1 MDYFSGISSLIGG
14 ASSLFGSIYSADQNY
29 DAVMNT
35 NAMNERNFL
44 KAQANEQKRF
54 QDSINENRYLT
65 DLAYK
70 RSIEQRD
77 YENWYNSP
85 EQQVERYR
93 NAGLNPYL
101 MMAGQ
106 NAMGSVQVGQAP
118 VGSPPSGYHAPA
130 PPLMQAPLIPDM
142 GVAIGRSVQ
151 GVADILLRSQDMSY
165 KRMSTLSD
173 VMNTLASNKDM
184 SPDTKDKVLK
194 MLIDRV
200 MLADDKNQYRQ
211 NMVASAELQQLQNNI
226 VLQEAQKAIAQE
238 ANEAKRKEWQYLANK
253 YPKDLERLTQEIVGI
268 IRRNDMLDDEGRFK
282 KASADLIENEVRKME
297 RENELW
303 NGDFSIR
310 SVVELILKAFSGN
323 AILGFLGKLM

>member
-1 MDYFSGISSLIGG
+1 MDWASGIGSLIGG

-35 NAMNERNFL
+35 NALNERNFL

-54 QDSINENRYLT
+54 TDSLIENRFLT

-93 NAGLNPYL
+93 QAGLNPYL

-130 PPLMQAPLIPDM
+130 PPLMQAPLIPDL
-142 GVAIGRSVQ
+142 GAAIGRSVQ

-165 KRMSTLSD
+165 KRMSTLTD
-173 VMNTLASNKDM
+173 VMNTLASNKDI
-184 SPDTKDKVLK
+184 SPDTKDKILK
-194 MLIDRV
+194 LCLDRV
-200 MLADDKNQYRQ
+200 MYSDDQNQRRQ
-211 NMVASAELQQLQNNI
+211 NLIADAELHQLENTI
-226 VLQEAQKAIAQE
+226 VLQEAQKAIAE
-238 ANEAKRKEWQYLANK
+238 ESNEAKRKEWQYLAK
-253 YPKDLERLTQEIVGI
+253 RYPKDLERISQEILGI

-282 KASADLIENEVRKME
+282 KSSADLIENEVSKME
-297 RENELW
+297 RENDLW
-303 NGDFSIR
+303 NGDFSLR
-310 SVVELILKAFSGN
+310 SFVELILKAFSGN
-323 AILGFLGKLM
+323 AILGLIGKMM